1 MKVIYNTWFPFGNYS
16 RINLFGI
23 LYTKQKELSRTTLNH
38 EKIHLKQM
46 QEMLWVFYYLWYG
59 IEYVIVRLFH
69 SKQNNAYHDISF
81 EEESHNND
89 ENVEYLKTRK
99 HYAWIKY
106 VKIKSID

>member
-1 MKVIYNTWFPFGNYS
+1 
-16 RINLFGI
+16 
-23 LYTKQKELSRTTLNH
+23 
-38 EKIHLKQM
+38 M

-69 SKQNNAYHDISF
+69 RKQNNAYHDISF
-81 EEESHNND
+81 EEEAHNND